1 MTSRFLVWADI
12 CLRVSTVEEFQKESC
27 IRVEEGVFN
36 SELPGKH
43 PGGGVEQDSDARS

>member
-12 CLRVSTVEEFQKESC
+12 CLRVSTVEEFQKENC

-43 PGGGVEQDSDARS
+43 TCGGVEQDFDARS